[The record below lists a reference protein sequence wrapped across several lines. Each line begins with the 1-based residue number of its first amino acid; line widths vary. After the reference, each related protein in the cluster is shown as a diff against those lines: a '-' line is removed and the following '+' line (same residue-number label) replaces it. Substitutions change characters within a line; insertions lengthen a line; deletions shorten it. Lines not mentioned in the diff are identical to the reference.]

1 MDDSRFEANN
11 VNPIDRIDRIEAY
24 VKANVGC
31 SEDEVA
37 DALGLHLFDVLEGL
51 HELERL
57 GRLRSEPL

>member
-1 MDDSRFEANN
+1 MNEAQ
-11 VNPIDRIDRIEAY
+11 IDRIEAY

-31 SEDEVA
+31 SEDDVSI
-37 DALGLHLFDVLEGL
+37 ALDLHIFDVLDGL

>member
-1 MDDSRFEANN
+1 MNEAQME
-11 VNPIDRIDRIEAY
+11 RIEAY
-24 VKANVGC
+24 VKDNVGC
-31 SEDEVA
+31 SEDDVA